1 LAELETKIMDI
12 QAVGPPGKVEN
23 DSVSNEVKKTIQ
35 VNDIST
41 LVRKKRKIEEI
52 ETKEINQKSNSDNS
66 VFQFEEKNKTV
77 NLTATES
84 TLENKDQK
92 A

>member
-1 LAELETKIMDI
+1 MAELETKIMDI
-12 QAVGPPGKVEN
+12 QAVGPSGQVEN
-23 DSVSNEVKKTIQ
+23 DSVTNEVKKTIQ

-52 ETKEINQKSNSDNS
+52 ETKEINQKSNSDS
-66 VFQFEEKNKTV
+66 AVSQDEEKNKTV

-84 TLENKDQK
+84 KLENKD
-92 A
+92 